1 MNSVKLQTNKTSLL
15 CWFPSSFVTIAILR
29 DISKSCCTNANTAAT
44 KVSATIGGHGA
55 DGGSVSK
62 SSTTGCTTSKR
73 YTKMQILSVYFPD
86 LNITE
91 SIIASG
97 TTIIF
102 PMQPV

>member
-1 MNSVKLQTNKTSLL
+1 MNSVELQTNKTSLL

-29 DISKSCCTNANTAAT
+29 DISKSCPTNVNRAAT
-44 KVSATIGGHGA
+44 KVSATTGGHGA
-55 DGGSVSK
+55 GGGSGSK
-62 SSTTGCTTSKR
+62 SSTTGCTTRKR
-73 YTKMQILSVYFPD
+73 YTNMQILSVYFLD

-91 SIIASG
+91 SITASG